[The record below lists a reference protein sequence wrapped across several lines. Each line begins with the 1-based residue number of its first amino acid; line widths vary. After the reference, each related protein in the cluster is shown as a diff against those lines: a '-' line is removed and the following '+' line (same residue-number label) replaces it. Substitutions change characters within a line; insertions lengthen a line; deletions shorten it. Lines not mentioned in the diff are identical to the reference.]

1 MHTAVQQ
8 LPAGIK
14 SKLVGGVL
22 FGDTL
27 NQRNK
32 HRIPGYPAD
41 RVKEFCAN
49 GDGICEPRFRG
60 ITAGHLSYLSNGTS
74 RQAAD
79 FLARKLRGGA

>member
-8 LPAGIK
+8 LPAATK
-14 SKLVGGVL
+14 AKLVGGVL

-27 NQRNK
+27 NQRNR

-41 RVKEFCAN
+41 KVKEFCAK
-49 GDGICEPRFRG
+49 GDGICEKSFRG
-60 ITAGHLSYLSNGTS
+60 ITAGHLSYVSSGAG

-79 FLARKLRGGA
+79 FLASKLRGR